1 MFLNNIKHN
10 LIMIFCILLMI
21 NGCNRENSKL
31 IIENKSTPEKPKIT
45 NKVFVN
51 KSNLK
56 KKVLKST
63 VLKKNI
69 LIPKEKQASDIRR
82 SISSSVFSRP
92 LSLNLS
98 QSQGWALYISSDTC

>member
-10 LIMIFCILLMI
+10 LIIIFCILLMI
-21 NGCNRENSKL
+21 NGCNTENSKL
-31 IIENKSTPEKPKIT
+31 IIENKSTPEKPKITKEKPKIT

-63 VLKKNI
+63 ILKKI
-69 LIPKEKQASDIRR
+69 
-82 SISSSVFSRP
+82 F
-92 LSLNLS
+92 
-98 QSQGWALYISSDTC
+98 